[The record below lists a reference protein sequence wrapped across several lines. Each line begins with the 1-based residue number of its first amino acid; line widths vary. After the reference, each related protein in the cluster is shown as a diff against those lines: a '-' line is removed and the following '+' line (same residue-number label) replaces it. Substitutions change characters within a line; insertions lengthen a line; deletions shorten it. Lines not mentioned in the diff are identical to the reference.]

1 MLASA
6 ALSVG
11 DPRSPSAIHINN
23 ALERSAE
30 EIDIHLGKRLRTRRR
45 LLWMTQSEV
54 ASAVGV
60 GFRQIHKYECGVST
74 ISAARLWLLA
84 EALGVTVEY
93 FFSGLGA

>member
-1 MLASA
+1 
-6 ALSVG
+6 
-11 DPRSPSAIHINN
+11 
-23 ALERSAE
+23 
-30 EIDIHLGKRLRTRRR
+30 
-45 LLWMTQSEV
+45 MTQSEV